1 VTRAEP
7 TRLIIVDS
15 VMNLFR
21 TDYCGRGELAERQ
34 QRLNQYL
41 SGLKK
46 IAEEFAVAVVLVN
59 QVTASPDSTFAGAD
73 AKKPI
78 GGHVL
83 AHASTVRIYLR
94 KGKGEQRIAKIYD
107 SPTMP
112 EADAVFA
119 LAEGGVVDTD

>member
-1 VTRAEP
+1 
-7 TRLIIVDS
+7 
-15 VMNLFR
+15 MNLFR

-46 IAEEFAVAVVLVN
+46 IAEEFSVAVVLVN
-59 QVTASPDSTFAGAD
+59 QVTANPDSTFAGA
-73 AKKPI
+73 AAYKPI

-83 AHASTVRIYLR
+83 AHASTVRLGLK
-94 KGKGEQRIAKIYD
+94 KGKGEERIAKIHD

-112 EADAVFA
+112 EADAVFTIS
-119 LAEGGVVDTD
+119 EGGIVDSA